1 MISESIIIRMMM
13 NIQMIVKMKKNH
25 FKEKLKY
32 LILIKKSTNLI
43 SCLKKIINLNNLLMN
58 MNQKP
63 CKV

>member
-43 SCLKKIINLNNLLMN
+43 SYLKKIINLNNLLMN

>member
-1 MISESIIIRMMM
+1 MISESIIIRLMM
-13 NIQMIVKMKKNH
+13 NIQMIVKMKKNN